1 MLAGFVKKN
10 SNGNLNIHLL
20 SSRNVMEI
28 PRDNKQYPQG
38 QPSLSDNADSRRQ
51 GDNRSFVV

>member
-1 MLAGFVKKN
+1 
-10 SNGNLNIHLL
+10 
-20 SSRNVMEI
+20 MEI